1 VEANVANF
9 EGLDVSSCGGGV
21 ERDAVGHAAMLLLA
35 RESRG
40 MTQAELAQMMTR
52 HSDGAP
58 VSQGYVSK
66 AEAGRLEVTGP
77 RLLLYASALGYPP
90 AVLCTDPEVHGVG
103 VGLVHHRKRAS
114 LGAPALRRI
123 HAELALARMQ
133 TRGLLALDSTEHHH
147 RFHRIKVDDFDTASD
162 AAITLRHEWG
172 LAAGMVPQLIRLIED
187 AGGLVLV
194 RDLGWRELDAVTQ
207 WIDGDPP
214 LFLINAHAPADRF
227 RFSLTHELGHVV
239 MHGEPGLTALQER
252 QADEFASEFLLPAD
266 AVRAELK
273 RGRLDLPRLLDLK
286 HRWGVSMAALLRRAS
301 TLGVI
306 TDWQYRNLM
315 VEMSALG
322 YRTQEPSDLVRE
334 SPRFIPALVA
344 RLRDDRGYHLDQLA
358 DAAGLLPEEFARLY
372 MANGG
377 SIEAPAAEVTR

>member
-1 VEANVANF
+1 MA
-9 EGLDVSSCGGGV
+9 
-21 ERDAVGHAAMLLLA
+21 HAAMLVLA

-40 MTQAELAQMMTR
+40 MTQAELAQVMTQ
-52 HSDGAP
+52 HSDGTL
-58 VSQGYVSK
+58 VSQGYISK
-66 AEAGRLEVTGP
+66 AEAGRLDVTGP
-77 RLLLYASALGYPP
+77 RLSLYAIALGYPV
-90 AVLCTDPEVHGVG
+90 AVLCTDPQVHGVG

-133 TRGLLALDSTEHHH
+133 TRALLTLAGTEHHH
-147 RFHRIKVDDFDTASD
+147 RFHRIVVDDFDTASD
-162 AAITLRHEWG
+162 AAMTLRHEWG
-172 LAAGMVPQLIRLIED
+172 PAPGAVPQLVRLIED

-194 RDLGWRELDAVTQ
+194 RDLGSRELDAVTQ

-227 RFSLTHELGHVV
+227 RFSLTHELGHVI
-239 MHGEPGLTALQER
+239 MHSEPGVTAVQER

-266 AVRAELK
+266 AIRAELK
-273 RGRLDLPRLLDLK
+273 RGRLDLPRLLALK

-306 TDWQYRNLM
+306 SDWQYRNLL

-334 SPRFIPALVA
+334 NPRFLPALIA

-358 DAAGLLPEEFARLY
+358 DAAGLLPDEFSRLY
-372 MANGG
+372 LRDDDSTDA
-377 SIEAPAAEVTR
+377 SLAAVTR

>member
-1 VEANVANF
+1 VAS
-9 EGLDVSSCGGGV
+9 DT
-21 ERDAVGHAAMLLLA
+21 AAHAGMLVLA

-40 MTQAELAQMMTR
+40 MTQAEVAEAMTR
-52 HSDGAP
+52 DSADVP

-77 RLLLYASALGYPP
+77 RLALYAAALEYP
-90 AVLCTDPEVHGVG
+90 AGVLCADPEIHGVG

-133 TRGLLALDSTEHHH
+133 AGALIALGGVQPEH
-147 RFHRIKVDDFDTASD
+147 RFRRIEIDDFDTPSD
-162 AAITLRHEWG
+162 AAITLRRDWHLPPG
-172 LAAGMVPQLIRLIED
+172 TVHQLVTVIED

-194 RDLGWRELDAVTQ
+194 RDLGARELDAVTQ
-207 WIDGDPP
+207 WMQGEPP
-214 LFLINAHAPADRF
+214 LFLVSARAPADRF
-227 RFSLTHELGHVV
+227 RFSLAHELGHVI
-239 MHGEPGLTALQER
+239 MHGEPGATAVQER
-252 QADEFASEFLLPAD
+252 QADEFASEFLMPAD
-266 AVRAELK
+266 AIRAELAN
-273 RGRLDLPRLLDLK
+273 GQLDLPRLISLK

-322 YRTQEPSDLVRE
+322 YRTQEPGDVARE
-334 SPRFIPALVA
+334 HPRVIPALVS
-344 RLRDDRGYHLDQLA
+344 RLRNHHGYQRGQLA
-358 DAAGLLPEEFARLY
+358 EAVGLLEDEFTRLY
-372 MANGG
+372 LDDVDPFTSDTA
-377 SIEAPAAEVTR
+377 EAAR

>member
-1 VEANVANF
+1 MDGETVA
-9 EGLDVSSCGGGV
+9 
-21 ERDAVGHAAMLLLA
+21 HAAMLVLA

-40 MTQAELAQMMTR
+40 MTQVELARVMTR
-52 HSDGAP
+52 QPDGTA

-66 AEAGRLEVTGP
+66 AEAGRLEVTGS
-77 RLLLYASALGYPP
+77 RLSLYATALGYPV
-90 AVLCTDPEVHGVG
+90 AVLCTDPQLHGVG

-133 TRGLLALDSTEHHH
+133 TCALLTLAGTEHHH
-147 RFHRIKVDDFDTASD
+147 RFHRIAVDDFDTASD

-172 LAAGMVPQLIRLIED
+172 LAPGVVPHLVHLIED

-194 RDLGWRELDAVTQ
+194 RDLGPRELDAVTQ
-207 WIDGDPP
+207 WIEENPP

-227 RFSLTHELGHVV
+227 RFSLAHELGHVI
-239 MHGEPGLTALQER
+239 MHDEPGVTAVQEV

-266 AVRAELK
+266 TIRDELK
-273 RGRLDLPRLLDLK
+273 PGRLDLARLLDLK

-301 TLGVI
+301 TLGV
-306 TDWQYRNLM
+306 TSDWQYRNLM

-334 SPRFIPALVA
+334 SPRSIPALVTH
-344 RLRDDRGYHLDQLA
+344 LHDDGYDLEQLA
-358 DAAGLLPEEFARLY
+358 DAAGLLPDEFARLY
-372 MANGG
+372 LPHDDSTDA
-377 SIEAPAAEVTR
+377 SHIEVTP

>member
-1 VEANVANF
+1 
-9 EGLDVSSCGGGV
+9 V
-21 ERDAVGHAAMLLLA
+21 ERDAMAHAAMLLLA

-52 HSDGAP
+52 HSDGTP

-66 AEAGRLEVTGP
+66 AEAGRLEVTGT
-77 RLLLYASALGYPP
+77 RLSLYASALGYPP
-90 AVLCTDPEVHGVG
+90 AVLCADPEVHGVG
-103 VGLVHHRKRAS
+103 VGLIHHRKRAS

-133 TRGLLALDSTEHHH
+133 ARGLLALDSTERYH

-162 AAITLRHEWG
+162 AAITLRCEWG
-172 LAAGMVPQLIRLIED
+172 VAPGVVPQLIRLIED
-187 AGGLVLV
+187 AGGLIVV
-194 RDLGWRELDAVTQ
+194 RDLGARELDAVTQ
-207 WIDGDPP
+207 WIEGDPP

-266 AVRAELK
+266 AIRAELK
-273 RGRLDLPRLLDLK
+273 GGRLDLPRLLTLK

-344 RLRDDRGYHLDQLA
+344 RLRDDRGYDLGQLA
-358 DAAGLLPEEFARLY
+358 DAAGLLPDEFARLY
-372 MANGG
+372 FSNGN
-377 SIEAPAAEVTR
+377 SEASPAEVTR